1 MKVYITYYSFI
12 DSYINCLLTCYVF
25 ITCHF
30 ITIEKFPL
38 LSFIHSI
45 YYQRTIPQNYSPTP
59 FSTIRIRS
67 LTLHIYNLPQ
77 QSHYTSSSIQA
88 HTSLENPQVENR
100 REAISLYNPAQSI
113 VDVLTHACAQSR
125 IPKSA
130 RVRKK
135 NAPSNNAMCS
145 TPYSHTPPAAAA
157 PLRKSIRHFRSRGRT
172 RARTLLFSIFYI
184 R

>member
-135 NAPSNNAMCS
+135 MRRRTTRCAAHPTRIHRPPRRRPSENRFVTSAPAG
-145 TPYSHTPPAAAA
+145 A
-157 PLRKSIRHFRSRGRT
+157 RV
-172 RARTLLFSIFYI
+172 RARSFSRFFI
-184 R
+184 